1 MLRLGTRGS
10 ALALAQA
17 RWVAERLDGEVE
29 IVLVRAEP
37 PDAADKS
44 RWVGGL
50 EAALL
55 AGEIDLAVHS
65 AKDVPGEI
73 AEGLVLAGVPG
84 REDPRDAL
92 CGAASPAALP
102 AGARVGTSSLRR
114 AAQIRALREDASVVA
129 LHGNVDTRLAKLA
142 DGACDAI
149 VLALAGLRRLGRADA
164 VGGVADLD
172 TMTPAPGQGALLLEA
187 RAGDGRALG
196 AAAGVADARAG
207 AAVKAERAV
216 AAALGAGC
224 HTPLGAHA
232 SPTAEGELELRAFVG
247 LPDGSAWVRDVLR
260 GPASDPGG
268 LGAAVAERLRAAGAG
283 ELLAA
288 AEALGGPP
296 PAALPDGAA
305 VGA

>member
-17 RWVAERLDGEVE
+17 RWVAGRLGGEVE
-29 IVLVRAEP
+29 IVPVRAEP
-37 PDAADKS
+37 ADAGDKS

-55 AGEIDLAVHS
+55 AGEVDLAVHS

-73 AEGLVLAGVPG
+73 ADGLALAGVPG

-92 CGAASPAALP
+92 CGAASAVALP

-114 AAQIRALREDASVVA
+114 AAQVRALREDVTVVA
-129 LHGNVDTRLAKLA
+129 LHGNVDTRLGKLA
-142 DGACDAI
+142 EGACDAI
-149 VLALAGLRRLGRADA
+149 VLALAGLRRLGREDA
-164 VGGVADLD
+164 AGGVADLD
-172 TMTPAPGQGALLLEA
+172 AMTPAPGQGALLLEA
-187 RAGDGRALG
+187 RAGD
-196 AAAGVADARAG
+196 AAALAAAAAVADARAG
-207 AAVKAERAV
+207 AAVQAERAV
-216 AAALGAGC
+216 AAALGATC

-232 SPTAEGELELRAFVG
+232 APAGEELVLRAFVG
-247 LPDGSAWVRDVLR
+247 LPDGSAWARDVLR
-260 GPASDPGG
+260 GAAAEPAR
-268 LGAAVAERLRAAGAG
+268 LGEAVAARLRAAGAG
-283 ELLAA
+283 DLLAQ
-288 AEALGGPP
+288 AEARGGPP